1 MKRKDIDEKCI
12 YQEKEFSNDIVFARY
27 INYMRK
33 ALLNRRL
40 NYLRHK
46 KYLLEK
52 EISMSNEE
60 WKELSNRGNSDHSFF
75 SKNDLKFALSK
86 LNENQRKVIVKYYYE
101 NKKIKVI
108 AEEMNINEN
117 AVKQLKLRA
126 INNLKNIWRTIMKNR
141 TRFYEI
147 LVKAR
152 TDEVSMILVIGKIM
166 PLIDKYSLNEKNVI
180 DQDLKSIL
188 IEYAISV
195 VKEEKFA
202 EKLTR

>member
-75 SKNDLKFALSK
+75 SKRDLKFALNK
-86 LNENQRKVIVKYYYE
+86 LNDNQRKVIVKYYYE
-101 NKKIKVI
+101 NKKMKII
-108 AEEMNINEN
+108 AEELNMNEN

-126 INNLKNIWRTIMKNR
+126 INNLK
-141 TRFYEI
+141 
-147 LVKAR
+147 
-152 TDEVSMILVIGKIM
+152 
-166 PLIDKYSLNEKNVI
+166 KYMEGNHE
-180 DQDLKSIL
+180 
-188 IEYAISV
+188 
-195 VKEEKFA
+195 
-202 EKLTR
+202 R

>member
-60 WKELSNRGNSDHSFF
+60 WEELSNRGNSDHSFF
-75 SKNDLKFALSK
+75 SKRDLKFALNK
-86 LNENQRKVIVKYYYE
+86 LNDNQRKVIVKYYYE
-101 NKKIKVI
+101 NKKIKII

-126 INNLKNIWRTIMKNR
+126 INNLK
-141 TRFYEI
+141 
-147 LVKAR
+147 
-152 TDEVSMILVIGKIM
+152 
-166 PLIDKYSLNEKNVI
+166 KYMEGNHEK
-180 DQDLKSIL
+180 
-188 IEYAISV
+188 
-195 VKEEKFA
+195 
-202 EKLTR
+202 

>member
-60 WKELSNRGNSDHSFF
+60 WEELSNRGNSDHSLF
-75 SKNDLKFALSK
+75 SKRDLKFALNK
-86 LNENQRKVIVKYYYE
+86 LNDNQRKVIVKYYYE
-101 NKKIKVI
+101 NKKIKII

-126 INNLKNIWRTIMKNR
+126 INNLKKYMEGN
-141 TRFYEI
+141 YE
-147 LVKAR
+147 K
-152 TDEVSMILVIGKIM
+152 
-166 PLIDKYSLNEKNVI
+166 
-180 DQDLKSIL
+180 
-188 IEYAISV
+188 
-195 VKEEKFA
+195 
-202 EKLTR
+202 

>member
-60 WKELSNRGNSDHSFF
+60 WEELSNRGNSDHSFF
-75 SKNDLKFALSK
+75 SKRDLKFALNK
-86 LNENQRKVIVKYYYE
+86 LNDNQRKVIVKYCYE
-101 NKKIKVI
+101 NKKIKII

-126 INNLKNIWRTIMKNR
+126 INNLKKYMEGN
-141 TRFYEI
+141 YE
-147 LVKAR
+147 K
-152 TDEVSMILVIGKIM
+152 
-166 PLIDKYSLNEKNVI
+166 
-180 DQDLKSIL
+180 
-188 IEYAISV
+188 
-195 VKEEKFA
+195 
-202 EKLTR
+202 

>member
-40 NYLRHK
+40 NYLRNK

-60 WKELSNRGNSDHSFF
+60 WEELSNRGNSDHSFF
-75 SKNDLKFALSK
+75 SKRDLKFALNK
-86 LNENQRKVIVKYYYE
+86 LNDNQRKVIVKYYYE
-101 NKKIKVI
+101 NKKIKII

-126 INNLKNIWRTIMKNR
+126 INNLKKYMEGN
-141 TRFYEI
+141 YE
-147 LVKAR
+147 K
-152 TDEVSMILVIGKIM
+152 
-166 PLIDKYSLNEKNVI
+166 
-180 DQDLKSIL
+180 
-188 IEYAISV
+188 
-195 VKEEKFA
+195 
-202 EKLTR
+202 

>member
-60 WKELSNRGNSDHSFF
+60 WEELSNRGNSDHSFF
-75 SKNDLKFALSK
+75 SKRDLKFALNK
-86 LNENQRKVIVKYYYE
+86 LNDNQRKVIVKYYYE
-101 NKKIKVI
+101 NKKIYK
-108 AEEMNINEN
+108 
-117 AVKQLKLRA
+117 
-126 INNLKNIWRTIMKNR
+126 
-141 TRFYEI
+141 
-147 LVKAR
+147 
-152 TDEVSMILVIGKIM
+152 
-166 PLIDKYSLNEKNVI
+166 KNVTFFVF
-180 DQDLKSIL
+180 KCCS
-188 IEYAISV
+188 
-195 VKEEKFA
+195 
-202 EKLTR
+202 

>member
-60 WKELSNRGNSDHSFF
+60 WEELSNRGNSDHSFF
-75 SKNDLKFALSK
+75 SKRDLKFALNK
-86 LNENQRKVIVKYYYE
+86 LNDNQRKVIAKYYYE
-101 NKKIKVI
+101 NKKIKII

-126 INNLKNIWRTIMKNR
+126 INNLKKYMEGN
-141 TRFYEI
+141 YE
-147 LVKAR
+147 K
-152 TDEVSMILVIGKIM
+152 
-166 PLIDKYSLNEKNVI
+166 
-180 DQDLKSIL
+180 
-188 IEYAISV
+188 
-195 VKEEKFA
+195 
-202 EKLTR
+202 

>member
-1 MKRKDIDEKCI
+1 MKRKDIDEKCAC
-12 YQEKEFSNDIVFARY
+12 QEKEFTNDIVFARY

-60 WKELSNRGNSDHSFF
+60 WKELSNRGNSDHFF
-75 SKNDLKFALSK
+75 FNKSDLKFALSK

-101 NKKIKVI
+101 NKKMKII
-108 AEEMNINEN
+108 AEELNMNEN

-126 INNLKNIWRTIMKNR
+126 INNLK
-141 TRFYEI
+141 
-147 LVKAR
+147 
-152 TDEVSMILVIGKIM
+152 
-166 PLIDKYSLNEKNVI
+166 KYMEGNHE
-180 DQDLKSIL
+180 
-188 IEYAISV
+188 
-195 VKEEKFA
+195 
-202 EKLTR
+202 R

>member
-33 ALLNRRL
+33 ALLNRHL

-60 WKELSNRGNSDHSFF
+60 WEELSNRGNSDHSFF
-75 SKNDLKFALSK
+75 SKRDLKFALNK
-86 LNENQRKVIVKYYYE
+86 LNDNQRKVIVKYYYE
-101 NKKIKVI
+101 NKKIKII

-126 INNLKNIWRTIMKNR
+126 INNLKKYMEGN
-141 TRFYEI
+141 YE
-147 LVKAR
+147 K
-152 TDEVSMILVIGKIM
+152 
-166 PLIDKYSLNEKNVI
+166 
-180 DQDLKSIL
+180 
-188 IEYAISV
+188 
-195 VKEEKFA
+195 
-202 EKLTR
+202 

>member
-60 WKELSNRGNSDHSFF
+60 WEELSNRGNSDHSFF
-75 SKNDLKFALSK
+75 SKRDLKFALNK
-86 LNENQRKVIVKYYYE
+86 LNDNQRKVIVKYYYE
-101 NKKIKVI
+101 NKKIKII

-126 INNLKNIWRTIMKNR
+126 INNLKKYMEGY
-141 TRFYEI
+141 YE
-147 LVKAR
+147 K
-152 TDEVSMILVIGKIM
+152 
-166 PLIDKYSLNEKNVI
+166 
-180 DQDLKSIL
+180 
-188 IEYAISV
+188 
-195 VKEEKFA
+195 
-202 EKLTR
+202 

>member
-60 WKELSNRGNSDHSFF
+60 WEELSNRGNSDHSFF
-75 SKNDLKFALSK
+75 SKRDLKFALNK
-86 LNENQRKVIVKYYYE
+86 LNDNQRKVIVKYYY
-101 NKKIKVI
+101 
-108 AEEMNINEN
+108 
-117 AVKQLKLRA
+117 
-126 INNLKNIWRTIMKNR
+126 
-141 TRFYEI
+141 
-147 LVKAR
+147 
-152 TDEVSMILVIGKIM
+152 
-166 PLIDKYSLNEKNVI
+166 
-180 DQDLKSIL
+180 
-188 IEYAISV
+188 
-195 VKEEKFA
+195 
-202 EKLTR
+202 